1 MREEADRIS
10 APGVPTVATAEEVLH
25 YGAASPGKVR
35 ELLAR
40 QRETVG

>member
-10 APGVPTVATAEEVLH
+10 VPGVPTVATAEEVLH